1 VKYHHSAGWGVYYM
15 VTISLR
21 IAGGL
26 TLHMLIGTWA
36 RKERHRAVDTW
47 IVQYDRLWT
56 TRSSREAHSTT
67 NAKGI
72 TAHRI
77 QCCSS
82 FFVLDHAVGNAQ
94 RNTESVF
101 LGIMSSSVHGVVLVL
116 LSIIPNIMACFFTE
130 WKTIVFAMTCVHLVS
145 GMGYGMAYYFNM
157 RYWQRRFLLYAHL
170 GCSFVSGSHTLFYL
184 WSSALFILTRPF
196 VMPDEAMVYSVS
208 IGTVLVYVIVVGHQL
223 QKIREGFLDQLQS
236 KHSKGKV
243 IGFLKYLGLDVK
255 AIICSVVGGALL
267 VLLVALLI
275 LLAGEMYLSSGPWS
289 TIGTIFGTTST
300 AFGTVFAQL
309 RQKQDA
315 QEESA
320 AGIPS
325 MILNIV

>member
-1 VKYHHSAGWGVYYM
+1 M
-15 VTISLR
+15 
-21 IAGGL
+21 
-26 TLHMLIGTWA
+26 
-36 RKERHRAVDTW
+36 DTW

-196 VMPDEAMVYSVS
+196 VMPDEAARVESVARLATWCARNLDACAQPQS
-208 IGTVLVYVIVVGHQL
+208 TPHSHPGSRTRPKPRRASVARAPHQRAPSRML
-223 QKIREGFLDQLQS
+223 RRCDARSMRPLRFAGS
-236 KHSKGKV
+236 AASR
-243 IGFLKYLGLDVK
+243 K
-255 AIICSVVGGALL
+255 AT
-267 VLLVALLI
+267 
-275 LLAGEMYLSSGPWS
+275 AGEP
-289 TIGTIFGTTST
+289 
-300 AFGTVFAQL
+300 
-309 RQKQDA
+309 
-315 QEESA
+315 
-320 AGIPS
+320 
-325 MILNIV
+325 

>member
-1 VKYHHSAGWGVYYM
+1 M
-15 VTISLR
+15 P
-21 IAGGL
+21 
-26 TLHMLIGTWA
+26 
-36 RKERHRAVDTW
+36 RK
-47 IVQYDRLWT
+47 
-56 TRSSREAHSTT
+56 
-67 NAKGI
+67 
-72 TAHRI
+72 
-77 QCCSS
+77 
-82 FFVLDHAVGNAQ
+82 
-94 RNTESVF
+94 
-101 LGIMSSSVHGVVLVL
+101 
-116 LSIIPNIMACFFTE
+116 
-130 WKTIVFAMTCVHLVS
+130 
-145 GMGYGMAYYFNM
+145 
-157 RYWQRRFLLYAHL
+157 
-170 GCSFVSGSHTLFYL
+170 
-184 WSSALFILTRPF
+184 
-196 VMPDEAMVYSVS
+196 AMVYSVS